1 MNTNSRII
9 SISEI
14 RDIFQEDCQSQ
25 EKQFKREEF
34 VEFLDFLEIDFYDW
48 VRGNLNQFWI
58 NKVQK

>member
-58 NKVQK
+58 NKEQR